1 MINDQKQIGIRNQ
14 GFRSVSLSNLPFEM
28 MSNAT
33 EEFSSQQVDMELE
46 EGTITGQSWTT
57 EAAAAAAL
65 LSDTSFESRT
75 ECDDRSIVSAWPQ
88 VSEIGSS
95 VPANHAP
102 VGLGLE
108 SDSAVERNCV
118 TSLLQSQ
125 NTLQSLIQSSI
136 RRNQNS
142 ESFEENFGYQI
153 SNNELQRN
161 QPTTTANKFRDLSH
175 YPNISF
181 QVNLAL
187 HFMLE
192 N

>member
-1 MINDQKQIGIRNQ
+1 MINDQQQIGIRNQ

-33 EEFSSQQVDMELE
+33 EGFSSQQVAMELE

-57 EAAAAAAL
+57 EAGAL
-65 LSDTSFESRT
+65 LSDTCFESRT

-118 TSLLQSQ
+118 TSLLQSKD
-125 NTLQSLIQSSI
+125 TLQSLIQSSI
-136 RRNQNS
+136 LRNQNS

-161 QPTTTANKFRDLSH
+161 QPTTTANKFRDFSH

-181 QVNLAL
+181 QVNLTL